1 MTPETVVDVMR
12 NAMELAAIMA
22 GPILLAG
29 LVAGVLVSIFQ
40 ATTQINDQTL
50 VIVPKIL
57 ATLVAL
63 MFLGSWMLQ
72 MYIDYTRKLLLSLP
86 TIVG

>member
-57 ATLVAL
+57 ATLLAL

-86 TIVG
+86 TMVG

>member
-72 MYIDYTRKLLLSLP
+72 LYIDYTRKLLLSLP
-86 TIVG
+86 TMVG

>member
-72 MYIDYTRKLLLSLP
+72 VYIDYTRKLLLSLP
-86 TIVG
+86 TMVG

>member
-57 ATLVAL
+57 VTLVAL

-72 MYIDYTRKLLLSLP
+72 LYIDYTRKLLLSLP
-86 TIVG
+86 TMVG